1 MGELTDC
8 HKSLGESPDYPL
20 NRTKTISGF
29 YHLMNNSVTIHIGRQ
44 SFDTMKGN
52 DVVYQDRMVTVR
64 VRENDS

>member
-1 MGELTDC
+1 VTDC
-8 HKSLGESPDYPL
+8 PRSFKVSPDYPL

-29 YHLMNNSVTIHIGRQ
+29 SHLMNNSVTIHIGRQ

-52 DVVYQDRMVTVR
+52 DVVYEDRMVTVR